1 MAFNLFN
8 SFQISKPK
16 KNVFDLTHDVK
27 MSFNMGEL
35 VPCLAMECLPGDK
48 FQIGADSLMRFAPM
62 VSPVMHRY
70 DQTIHYFFVPNRIIW
85 PNWEKF
91 ITMDNN
97 GNPLPAFP
105 TLVLNQQDAQQSTLA
120 NYLGIPPFN
129 NEETTIEVSA
139 LPFAAYQKIF
149 NDYYRDQNLQGD
161 MAQQI
166 ELNDGIQTGPPRVS
180 MLKTLR
186 KRAWEHD
193 YFTAALP
200 FAQKGEPVSIPLIA
214 PQSDIFVKS
223 KGSLGADYISIDGEE
238 VPGSVPVEL
247 KVQPGESAS
256 PAEEGYLFIDGD
268 EIQSQATTI
277 TDLRRAE
284 KLQQFNEKKARAGS
298 RYFEQLLAFFGV
310 KSPDSRLQRPEY
322 IGGTKSPIQIS
333 EVLNT
338 TGTEELEQGN
348 MSGHALS
355 VNAGGSSSY
364 YCQEHGYIIGIV
376 SVRPKPAYYQGIPK
390 HFTKF
395 DPYEFGWPEFAHI
408 GEQEVLNKELYVTGT
423 SSDNDVFGY
432 VPRYAEYKFLAS
444 RVAGDFQTSLQTW
457 QHARVFDAQPTLSP
471 EFIECSPDKRIFAV
485 TDPDVQTL
493 YCHVLNK
500 IRAVRA
506 MPRFGNP
513 GI

>member
-48 FQIGADSLMRFAPM
+48 FNIGADSLLRFAPM

-70 DQTIHYFFVPNRIIW
+70 DMTIHYFFVPNRIIW

-97 GNPLPAFP
+97 GAELPAFP
-105 TLVLNQQDAQQSTLA
+105 TLTLGQQQVLQGTLA
-120 NYLGIPPFN
+120 NYLGLPPLDTD
-129 NEETTIEVSA
+129 TTMTVSA

-149 NDYYRDQNLQGD
+149 NDYYRDQNLQTD
-161 MAQQI
+161 FAQQI
-166 ELNDGIQTGPPRVS
+166 ELNDGEQTGDFRIA
-180 MLKTLR
+180 LLQELH

-200 FAQKGEPVSIPLIA
+200 FAQKGDPVSIPLIA
-214 PQSDIFVKS
+214 PQSDIYVKA
-223 KGSLGADYISIDGEE
+223 KGVTFAEMDATTEPLGIGQVNVAVMDTTPPSPGEE
-238 VPGSVPVEL
+238 G
-247 KVQPGESAS
+247 A
-256 PAEEGYLFIDGD
+256 LFIDGND
-268 EIQSQATTI
+268 IQSQATTI

-322 IGGTKSPIQIS
+322 IGGTKSPVQIS

-338 TGTEELEQGN
+338 TGTEDLEQGN
-348 MSGHALS
+348 MSGHALT

-376 SVRPKPAYYQGIPK
+376 SVRPKPAYFQGIPK

-395 DPYEFGWPEFAHI
+395 DPYEYGWPEFAHI
-408 GEQEVLNKELYVTGT
+408 GEQEVLNKELYVTGSPT
-423 SSDNDVFGY
+423 DEDVFGY

-444 RVAGDFQTSLQTW
+444 RVAGDFQTTLETW
-457 QHARVFDAQPTLSP
+457 QHARKFSATPTLSP
-471 EFIECSPDKRIFAV
+471 DFIQCNPDKRIFAV
-485 TDPDVQTL
+485 EDPEVQSL